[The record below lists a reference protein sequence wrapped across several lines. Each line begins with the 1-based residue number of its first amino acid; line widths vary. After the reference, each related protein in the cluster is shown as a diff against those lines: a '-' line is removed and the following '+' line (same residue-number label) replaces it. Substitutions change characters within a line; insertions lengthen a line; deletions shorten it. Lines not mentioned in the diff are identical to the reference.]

1 MRSTLADFADVES
14 DDITMAIDGCGAP
27 AFFLSLHR
35 AALAYAR
42 LMAGAI
48 ERYAES
54 GAAVVDAMTT
64 FPHYVAGNW
73 SMTTP
78 LMAAFG
84 GELLAKEGAEGFY
97 AMALAP
103 SLCGELTDRLRLADD
118 VAVGIALKIDDGSM
132 ERGRNPVILRLL
144 EVNFELEG
152 FTVLLAHDGAEGIE
166 VARTS
171 QPDVI
176 ISDIMMPRT
185 SGLELVETL
194 KVDPDTK
201 AIPIILLSAKAQTS
215 DLKIGLEA
223 GADDYVTKPFEPL
236 DLVER
241 VNELLS
247 R

>member
-1 MRSTLADFADVES
+1 MPDPTVLVVE
-14 DDITMAIDGCGAP
+14 DD
-27 AFFLSLHR
+27 
-35 AALAYAR
+35 
-42 LMAGAI
+42 
-48 ERYAES
+48 
-54 GAAVVDAMTT
+54 
-64 FPHYVAGNW
+64 
-73 SMTTP
+73 
-78 LMAAFG
+78 
-84 GELLAKEGAEGFY
+84 
-97 AMALAP
+97 
-103 SLCGELTDRLRLADD
+103 
-118 VAVGIALKIDDGSM
+118 
-132 ERGRNPVILRLL
+132 PVILRLL

-166 VARTS
+166 VARTH
-171 QPDVI
+171 QPSVI

-194 KVDPDTK
+194 KADPDTK

-215 DLKIGLEA
+215 DLKTGMEA